1 VALPDY
7 PSLKHDISNYL
18 LLFLRAARVQ
28 RMGPFNKS
36 AHVTYHEG
44 DTSDFST
51 VDGEIKELDTQAV
64 GVDEEITL
72 SALAYLTNAQAIEA
86 MQKYGIQIAD
96 QMTRRFLRNLNET
109 IEAIGNVT
117 EGGGRAL
124 DAEVL
129 LDTYRMI
136 EMSFDDDGRVN
147 MPDLISGNPAASETV
162 ARIHE
167 DEQFITELNALI
179 DQKREEWLARES
191 NRKLVD

>member
-1 VALPDY
+1 
-7 PSLKHDISNYL
+7 
-18 LLFLRAARVQ
+18 
-28 RMGPFNKS
+28 MGPFNKS

-44 DTSDFST
+44 DASDFST

-72 SALAYLTNAQAIEA
+72 SALAYLTNAQAIEV
-86 MQKYGIQIAD
+86 MQRYGVQIAD
-96 QMTRRFLRNLNET
+96 QMKRRFLTNLNET
-109 IEAIGNVT
+109 IEAIGNVI
-117 EGGGRAL
+117 EGEGRAL

-136 EMSFDDDGRVN
+136 EMSFDDDGQVN
-147 MPDLISGNPAASETV
+147 MPDLVSGNPAASETI

-167 DEQFITELNALI
+167 DEQFITELNALV

>member
-1 VALPDY
+1 
-7 PSLKHDISNYL
+7 
-18 LLFLRAARVQ
+18 
-28 RMGPFNKS
+28 M
-36 AHVTYHEG
+36 
-44 DTSDFST
+44 
-51 VDGEIKELDTQAV
+51 
-64 GVDEEITL
+64 
-72 SALAYLTNAQAIEA
+72 
-86 MQKYGIQIAD
+86 
-96 QMTRRFLRNLNET
+96 NET